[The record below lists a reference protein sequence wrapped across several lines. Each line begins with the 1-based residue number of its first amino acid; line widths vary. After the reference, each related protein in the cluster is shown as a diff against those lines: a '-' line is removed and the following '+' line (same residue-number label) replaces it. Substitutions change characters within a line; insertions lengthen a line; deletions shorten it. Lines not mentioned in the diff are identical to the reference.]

1 MDEAIFAGRL
11 FKNDK
16 NKLTTVVIYMLFV
29 VILGLLAVI
38 AFVDNTTIQWIAGI
52 ALLAILLAVG
62 ISRKLTFN
70 EMDTRNIYIGRNGI
84 AIGTEEYQLSDL
96 SNVGIYVDAFYG
108 FRFRVAGVGG
118 VKSYQS
124 SYGMDNWMYF
134 HVGDTKYSYRFVIP
148 NHEAYFL
155 LEDIL
160 AAWQYDGRVF
170 AWKEAYG
177 RAFVEKEMGW

>member
-1 MDEAIFAGRL
+1 MEEAIFAGRL

-16 NKLTTVVIYMLFV
+16 SKLSTVVIYLLFA
-29 VILGLLAVI
+29 VILGLLAVV
-38 AFVDNTTIQWIAGI
+38 AFYENSTVQWIAGI
-52 ALLAILLAVG
+52 LLLAILITVG
-62 ISRKLTFN
+62 ISKKLTFN
-70 EMDTRNIYIGRNGI
+70 EMDNKNIYIGRNGI
-84 AIGTEEYQLSDL
+84 AIGTEEYLLSDL

-134 HVGDTKYSYRFVIP
+134 HVGDTKYAYRFVIP
-148 NHEAYFL
+148 NHESYFL